1 MARHGFGT
9 AFAAAFMA
17 GLKQIEDE
25 RHNRA
30 LEDHWARVDNKQTAA
45 EIEAAGA
52 EAARQRGEAGYTGGG
67 GGASAAN
74 VSKNLG
80 ANQNEAYQAAID
92 SGLSDS
98 AARALVANM
107 SGEALSDP
115 SNVHQD
121 GPHMAHGI
129 VQWDDQRAARIEKQF
144 GVAPQNMS
152 VADQTKAAI
161 WEMKTDPAYK
171 ASWSALNS
179 NASSQDMVKTLVT
192 NYERPGDPAKAI
204 NQRLQHLGALSTN
217 LGSKAAPTTEV
228 ASSTGYQGSGAAAPK
243 TETATAPTK
252 GPNKDKTP
260 TKAAATPAPD
270 TVASRDG
277 SYQVAGDTDIA
288 LTPEQAAKARADLE
302 AHRAAPSDTRSL
314 DDPTKQRPETTG
326 GVDTQS
332 ASDPVAVPQED
343 SSAFG
348 PKSDATPLMPP
359 YPQSTS
365 YPQLHTPVPPPQQ
378 GPPQR
383 TGAPPNVGITPSAIP
398 DRPVMGPDQRTG
410 APPNVGMTPSSVGD
424 TSLNAVP
431 MMPPRTT
438 TPSTAYDPKTV
449 QGPPM
454 RADDG
459 SRPDLTARSPAS
471 SANIPSKDAQPVS
484 SPALPSNP
492 RGNQAPNTPGFVQ
505 VTAPNSNPT
514 DRNRPQMTALD
525 LSHLWGPNPPLA
537 RQSSQ
542 QAPAPSPAPRPQ
554 DDWSSAVGAPDMDD
568 ASLGA
573 QIMGNAKGGSI
584 RRYAQGGAIPT
595 HPTMKFAAAGAVP
608 YATYDANPAPAMG
621 KFNAGAYADPGYQL
635 WRGGAQWL
643 GSQSTSPYSAQ
654 AAEMTP
660 GGVQANIDA
669 LPAYLKTWYNQQ
681 NADAM
686 AGGGGGSGNA
696 WYYNPASVPT
706 APVAP
711 TAPAAAA
718 PTPAAPAPVAPTS
731 QTIVAPTATTTV
743 TDPTST
749 TITGAPGLP
758 NSIQAKSY
766 DPNVDATTGAGFAN
780 TSNAG
785 GTDYTVGAG
794 GKLKQNSQG
803 KISGVDQN
811 NTTILSRKGG
821 SITQRVNR
829 YDDGGD
835 VSPSAI
841 GMPPGLGGQGAIPP
855 LYFNPATYAGA
866 GAPVGKGINQNSAGT
881 MTAGAIPS
889 LPMARGGSVAFADG
903 GGVDEYSGMPLDEST
918 ASGTNADIT
927 EGGRN
932 AAPAPAPDAE
942 TAPTPAPAPA
952 PVQSAAP
959 NPYATARSPQDVH
972 PSLPA
977 WTPQVKDA
985 DGNPSRGVIGA
996 IAGGLKYLASQ
1007 LGLGGGQQG
1016 AIAGDPNTSANRQSF
1031 ASGQG
1036 VAGAPMPAHEDMQ
1049 QIYNATGTNGLSAGS
1064 RTLAGMEAMRNFYLT
1079 KGDPDKADKMA
1090 ASMMMYSTSLAA
1102 KYGDDAAKKY
1112 YDGDLHG
1119 AVNALNNASD
1129 VVGDGNSYKAKVS
1142 ADGKTVEVSNSDLN
1156 GRELWKQKVAPGEIL
1171 NAALGFQ
1178 NGSLAWHAYE
1188 AAASKYDPETAQRAQ
1203 EARQQRAWD
1212 HQSQVTQE
1220 NWQHQQDV
1228 LDAKQQKAKDDA
1240 EATAKAENAVLTGAP
1255 QDGAP
1260 ELTPTGNPPAPALPG
1275 PPTQVASNAPTGPSP
1290 TGSSP
1295 TGPASGAAPT
1305 ADSAA
1310 GAQPATPPP
1319 EPEPPQTV
1327 GEGGYTASPLPSAA
1341 SPANLPVPGAQD
1353 VSSLHADIGPP
1364 PRDPTKDP
1372 RFASLPPTSQARVQ
1386 AAYAANYNAW
1396 RQQQSDAMKLEH
1408 EDRAAARSQDK
1419 LDQRERFT
1427 QDQLNQRQKNEADAK
1442 ALATKTAEEHAARA
1456 PRPDADVHAA
1466 FHTIPDENGKLTGN
1480 QPEDY
1485 YKDQAATMPDGTINQ
1500 DKTFRDAQYNQEFN
1514 DRNQR
1519 MNMNNALV
1527 NGYRYTHDADAPA
1540 IADALRG
1547 FAVNAYTATA
1557 VPVPADGYGQRY
1569 AVTFTRPSDGTQMA
1583 VVLPRA
1589 DWANVLAIQKAKA
1602 TAAAQSKAD
1611 TAATVNNPYRAPPP
1625 SGESAGTPISKAFG
1639 WQRGGAIPSHATM
1652 N

>member
-67 GGASAAN
+67 GGASAN

-171 ASWSALNS
+171 ASWNALNS

-243 TETATAPTK
+243 TETAAAPTK
-252 GPNKDKTP
+252 GPNKDKAP

-314 DDPTKQRPETTG
+314 DDPIKQRPETTG

-424 TSLNAVP
+424 TSLNAAP

-573 QIMGNAKGGSI
+573 QIMGSAKGGPI

-595 HPTMKFAAAGAVP
+595 HPTMRYADAGAVHGGGALQP
-608 YATYDANPAPAMG
+608 GQWDDASGLPAGQPAPFIHAT
-621 KFNAGAYADPGYQL
+621 DPSGMPYGETNLGRGVIGYNWQ
-635 WRGGAQWL
+635 
-643 GSQSTSPYSAQ
+643 P
-654 AAEMTP
+654 TP
-660 GGVQANIDA
+660 AP
-669 LPAYLKTWYNQQ
+669 LP
-681 NADAM
+681 
-686 AGGGGGSGNA
+686 
-696 WYYNPASVPT
+696 
-706 APVAP
+706 
-711 TAPAAAA
+711 APAAAA
-718 PTPAAPAPVAPTS
+718 PASVPAPAPIAPAPIAPPVTPPIS

-855 LYFNPATYAGA
+855 IYFNPATYAGA
-866 GAPVGKGINQNSAGT
+866 GAPIGKGISQNSATT
-881 MTAGAIPS
+881 MSAGAIPS

-903 GGVDEYSGMPLDEST
+903 GGVDEYSGMPLDESA
-918 ASGTNADIT
+918 ASGMNADIT

-932 AAPAPAPDAE
+932 AVSAPAPDAE
-942 TAPTPAPAPA
+942 TAPVPAPAPA

-1049 QIYNATGTNGLSAGS
+1049 QIYNVTGTNGLSAGS

-1212 HQSQVTQE
+1212 HQTQVTQE

-1275 PPTQVASNAPTGPSP
+1275 PPTQVASNAPT
-1290 TGSSP
+1290 P

-1310 GAQPATPPP
+1310 GAQPASPPP

-1327 GEGGYTASPLPSAA
+1327 GEGGYTASPLPSAP
-1341 SPANLPVPGAQD
+1341 SSANLPVPGAQD

-1408 EDRAAARSQDK
+1408 EDRAADRSQSK
-1419 LDQRERFT
+1419 LDQREKFT

-1456 PRPDADVHAA
+1456 PRPDADVHAT
-1466 FHTIPDENGKLTGN
+1466 FSTIPDENGKLTGK
-1480 QPEDY
+1480 QPADY
-1485 YKDQAATMPDGTINQ
+1485 FKDGFGLTDQGDIDPQLRETGYRAAFPNRNEQ
-1500 DKTFRDAQYNQEFN
+1500 D
-1514 DRNQR
+1514 
-1519 MNMNNALV
+1519 MMNNALI

-1540 IADALRG
+1540 IAEALRG
-1547 FAVNAYTATA
+1547 AATGGYTAMPA
-1557 VPVPADGYGQRY
+1557 EVPADGYGQRY
-1569 AVTFTRPSDGTQMA
+1569 AVTITRPSDGMMTT
-1583 VVLPRA
+1583 VILPRA
-1589 DWANVLAIQKAKA
+1589 DWLNIQRIHQASYQRSSDA
-1602 TAAAQSKAD
+1602 AVAAAKNTPPQPSPSNIGD
-1611 TAATVNNPYRAPPP
+1611 PTVREPPT
-1625 SGESAGTPISKAFG
+1625 GQSAGTPISRAFG